1 MEEYKYF
8 KYADGR
14 IARIHIERDDEPFDP
29 REDDDGL
36 IGKMMCWHRNYQ
48 LGDYK
53 ENDYKSPDDFINAL
67 VRENID
73 DKTIINYIKAKKT
86 SNGLELKYNR
96 KDKVWELWGYWRVWW
111 TGNTVHH
118 GVIENS
124 SEIMFLIDD
133 MIEAMS
139 FEDKWKL
146 LERKGIV
153 YLPLYLY
160 DHSGITMSCGAFS
173 CPWDSGQVGYIYT
186 DKKTI
191 LETVGKFENNKGN
204 FVKVTKRNWKEC
216 AYKEMEN
223 EVKTYDHYLVGDCY
237 GYIVEELE
245 DEDDEWEETDVCWGF
260 LTDKW
265 GDELFKDIMLGC
277 VGDYQLHD
285 SLENLMKG
293 E

>member
-1 MEEYKYF
+1 MEEYRYF

-14 IARIHIERDDEPFDP
+14 IARIHLERDNDPFDP
-29 REDDDGL
+29 RYDCDGQ

-53 ENDYKSPDDFINAL
+53 ENDYKSPDDFINDL

-73 DKTIINYIKAKKT
+73 DKTIINYIKTKKT
-86 SNGLELKYNR
+86 SNDLELKYNR
-96 KDKVWELWGYWRVWW
+96 KEKVWELWGYWRVWW
-111 TGNTVHH
+111 TGNKIHH

-124 SEIMFLIDD
+124 SELKFLVDD

-139 FEDKWKL
+139 FKDKWKL

-160 DHSGITMSCGAFS
+160 DHGGITMSCGSFS

-191 LETVGKFENNKGN
+191 LETVCKFENNKGN
-204 FVKVTKRNWKEC
+204 FVKVTERNWKEC

-223 EVKTYDHYLVGDCY
+223 EVKTYDLYLVGDCY
-237 GYIVEELE
+237 GYIVEEQ
-245 DEDDEWEETDVCWGF
+245 EDDEWNETDSCWGF
-260 LTDKW
+260 LTGKW
-265 GDELFKDIMLGC
+265 GDELFKEIMLDC
-277 VGDYQLHD
+277 VGDYQLHNN
-285 SLENLMKG
+285 LESLMKG
-293 E
+293 ETV